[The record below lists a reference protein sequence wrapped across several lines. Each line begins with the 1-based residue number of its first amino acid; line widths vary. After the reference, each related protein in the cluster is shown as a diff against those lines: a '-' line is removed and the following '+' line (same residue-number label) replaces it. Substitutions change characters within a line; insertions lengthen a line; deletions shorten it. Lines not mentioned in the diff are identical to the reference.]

1 MSDTKSQQEPSMEE
15 ILASIRRI
23 ISEDNEPEAPEPAPA
38 PPRIAREPDPE
49 PVEVVPEAMDD
60 DVLELTQMVRDDG
73 SVVDVRDDEGDIGQ
87 EDWSREPEVAPEP
100 EPEPQIDMDNLDDF
114 FDRPSEPPPR
124 IDPAPHP
131 ESGAGTYDDE
141 DLVSAPTA
149 AAASAAFAHLASSL
163 GSSGA
168 VYAGGPTIEDVVKEL
183 LRPMLRSWLDENLP
197 PTVERLVQREIEKM
211 VRRAQGG

>member
-23 ISEDNEPEAPEPAPA
+23 ISEDNEPEASAPEPAPA
-38 PPRIAREPDPE
+38 PPKAAREPVPPPPE
-49 PVEVVPEAMDD
+49 EMDD

-73 SVVDVRDDEGDIGQ
+73 SVVDVRGDEEDIGS
-87 EDWSREPEVAPEP
+87 EGWSEEPEAEP

-124 IDPAPHP
+124 IDPAPRP
-131 ESGAGTYDDE
+131 VSAARAYDDD

-163 GSSGA
+163 GGAGTA
-168 VYAGGPTIEDVVKEL
+168 VYAGGPTIEDIVKEL

-197 PTVERLVQREIEKM
+197 PTVEKLVQREIEKM

>member
-1 MSDTKSQQEPSMEE
+1 MSDTRSQQEPSMEE

-23 ISEDNEPEAPEPAPA
+23 ISEDNEPEAPAPA
-38 PPRIAREPDPE
+38 SAPAAPPLSARREPE
-49 PVEVVPEAMDD
+49 PTPTVHEEMDE

-73 SVVDVRDDEGDIGQ
+73 SVVDIHEDEDRGRWD
-87 EDWSREPEVAPEP
+87 EDPDPQP

-124 IDPAPHP
+124 IDPAPQP
-131 ESGAGTYDDE
+131 SASAARAYDDD
-141 DLVSAPTA
+141 DLVSGPTA
-149 AAASAAFAHLASSL
+149 AATSAAFAHLASSL
-163 GSSGA
+163 GSSGMA
-168 VYAGGPTIEDVVKEL
+168 VYAGGPTIEDLVKEL

>member
-23 ISEDNEPEAPEPAPA
+23 ISEDNEPEASAPEPAP
-38 PPRIAREPDPE
+38 PKTAREPVPAPAEDPE
-49 PVEVVPEAMDD
+49 FPEQMDE

-73 SVVDVRDDEGDIGQ
+73 SVVDLRDDDDDVRQHGWNDE
-87 EDWSREPEVAPEP
+87 PEP

-124 IDPAPHP
+124 VDPAPQP
-131 ESGAGTYDDE
+131 ASAARVYEDD

-149 AAASAAFAHLASSL
+149 AATSAAFAHLASSL
-163 GSSGA
+163 GGAGTA
-168 VYAGGPTIEDVVKEL
+168 VYAGGPTVEDIVKEL

>member
-1 MSDTKSQQEPSMEE
+1 MSDTRSQQEPSMEE

-23 ISEDNEPEAPEPAPA
+23 ISEDNEPEAPAPMSTPAFRPEPEPAA
-38 PPRIAREPDPE
+38 VREE
-49 PVEVVPEAMDD
+49 MDE
-60 DVLELTQMVRDDG
+60 DVLELTQMVKDDG
-73 SVVDVRDDEGDIGQ
+73 SVVDVRDDDDDDRGDDRSGW
-87 EDWSREPEVAPEP
+87 DDEP

-124 IDPAPHP
+124 VDPAPRP
-131 ESGAGTYDDE
+131 PVSAARAYDDE
-141 DLVSAPTA
+141 DLVSGPTA
-149 AAASAAFAHLASSL
+149 AATSAAFAHLASSL
-163 GSSGA
+163 GSPGMA
-168 VYAGGPTIEDVVKEL
+168 VHAGGPTIEDIVKEL